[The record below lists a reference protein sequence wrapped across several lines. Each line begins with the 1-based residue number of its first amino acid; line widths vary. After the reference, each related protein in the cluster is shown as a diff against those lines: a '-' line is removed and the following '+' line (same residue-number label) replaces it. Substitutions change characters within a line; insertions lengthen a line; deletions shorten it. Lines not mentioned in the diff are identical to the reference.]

1 MKNDQE
7 TATRVPWTVA
17 VGGLGAVGRKVAQAL
32 DAGLPGLTLTAV
44 SARDRTRAKAILA
57 SFQSVVPLLPL
68 SELAAVADI
77 VVECAPAQLFP
88 KLPREVVS
96 RCAAERGGGSLQV
109 GEGGS
114 TRAVKLDCKQEPERQ
129 ASKNR
134 R

>member
-7 TATRVPWTVA
+7 TATRVPRTVA

-68 SELAAVADI
+68 SELAPVADI
-77 VVECAPAQLFP
+77 VVECAPAAA
-88 KLPREVVS
+88 LPEV
-96 RCAAERGGGSLQV
+96 AA
-109 GEGGS
+109 
-114 TRAVKLDCKQEPERQ
+114 
-129 ASKNR
+129 
-134 R
+134 